1 MPRQS
6 DRPTGP
12 VPDHADPGTVDKA
25 LTPGSM
31 LGPRYRIVSILGYG
45 GMGVVYRAHDLTL
58 DQEIALKRLRP
69 DRISTERRE
78 ILRREIILSRKVTHE
93 NVCRIY
99 DLQEIDGVEYV
110 SMEYLKGKSLKEM
123 EEGEGI
129 LPLGRGLAIAKGI
142 CRGLA
147 AVHRIGVLHRDLK
160 PENVIVDEEG
170 RARLMDFGIAIDRA
184 QSLREKSG
192 SVPGTPQ
199 FLAPELLRGAAPDAK
214 TDIYALGVLLYEMF
228 TGRVP
233 FDHPDTSVLVKKV
246 LHEEAPL
253 ISSLR
258 PDLPAELAEVM
269 QRAIAKDP
277 AARYS
282 SADEVANAIEAYE
295 GLFLDQA
302 LRNVSIAQAK
312 SVKLMVI
319 LEANKALASTFD
331 PTEILR
337 IILKTATEETAAER
351 GTIFLVEEGTRTLVS
366 QILEGGTVS
375 PIRVPWGQGIAG
387 ACAAEGKSILTIDVE
402 SDPRHDRGPD
412 STSGFKTTSLLAA
425 PMKTPDGEV
434 VGVIEV
440 LNKRRGAFSKEDEE
454 FLTSVAEHAAL
465 AVLRSR
471 QHRDAVEDAARET
484 REEILYSLRTLLYP
498 PDWPETPGFESGPL
512 RWRSTTGHLLGF
524 GRLHDE
530 RALTIFLAEDDRAIA
545 AGLCDLLAAMAQ
557 LRAHGA
563 EPGLGS
569 VIAAAGERIGR
580 ITAARLTEKS
590 AEFFSVGTP
599 LPFLFRSGRPHP
611 FPTHEEGRLCH
622 SLVAL
627 EPRDLILLSSS
638 GLDLVFNEPEDL
650 ERQMRRAARL
660 AEIETL
666 SEAFTDLV
674 SKWKSEGR
682 SPGERDILLLGARR
696 VDG

>member
-1 MPRQS
+1 MPRPS

-12 VPDHADPGTVDKA
+12 LQDHAGAGAAEKT
-25 LTPGSM
+25 LSPGSM
-31 LGPRYRIVSILGYG
+31 LGPRYRIVSVLGYG

-78 ILRREIILSRKVTHE
+78 VLRREIILSRKVTHE

-110 SMEYLKGKSLKEM
+110 SMEYLKGKSLKEI
-123 EEGEGI
+123 EESEGI

-170 RARLMDFGIAIDRA
+170 RARLMDFGIAIDRT
-184 QSLREKSG
+184 QSSKEKSG
-192 SVPGTPQ
+192 TVPGTPQ
-199 FLAPELLRGAAPDAK
+199 FLAPELLRGAAPDAR

-233 FDHPDTSVLVKKV
+233 FDHPETSVLVKKV
-246 LHEEAPL
+246 LHEEAPS
-253 ISSLR
+253 ISKLR
-258 PDLPAELAEVM
+258 PDLPAELADVM
-269 QRAIAKDP
+269 QRTIAKDP
-277 AARYS
+277 AARYA
-282 SADEVANAIEAYE
+282 SADEIANAIEDYE
-295 GLFLDQA
+295 GFFLDQV
-302 LRNVSIAQAK
+302 LRDVSVAQAR

-337 IILKTATEETAAER
+337 IILKTATEETSAER

-387 ACAAEGKSILTIDVE
+387 ACAAEGRPILTVDVE

-440 LNKRRGAFSKEDEE
+440 LNKRRGTFSQEDEE
-454 FLTSVAEHAAL
+454 FLASVAEHAAL
-465 AVLRSR
+465 AVLSSR
-471 QHRDAVEDAARET
+471 QHRLAVEGAAQEA
-484 REEILYSLRTLLYP
+484 REEILYSLRTLLSP
-498 PDWPETPGFESGPL
+498 ADWPETPGFESGPL
-512 RWRSTTGHLLGF
+512 RWRSETGHLLGY
-524 GRLHDE
+524 GRLDDE
-530 RALTIFLAEDDRAIA
+530 KALTLFLAEDERGVTE
-545 AGLCDLLAAMAQ
+545 GLCDLLGTMAQ

-569 VIAAAGERIGR
+569 VVAASGARTPR

-590 AEFFSVGTP
+590 AEFFAVGAP
-599 LPFLFRSGRPHP
+599 LPFLFRGGRPHP
-611 FPTHEEGRLCH
+611 FPTHEEGRLRH
-622 SLVAL
+622 SLVPL
-627 EPRDLILLSSS
+627 EPRDLVLLSSK
-638 GLDLVFNEPEDL
+638 GLDLLFSEPEDL
-650 ERQMRRAARL
+650 ERQLRRAARL
-660 AEIETL
+660 AEIESL

-682 SPGERDILLLGARR
+682 TPRNRDILLLGARR
-696 VDG
+696 NAG